1 MTIDEAKKLLPPNL
15 KYPLPDGVIDN
26 LINVQAI
33 PLQFDFDEDG
43 NGNKGMDYAMMA
55 ALIELKE
62 RRERED
68 KELEEQSLEIERDEW
83 EREEYGSK

>member
-1 MTIDEAKKLLPPNL
+1 MTIGEAKKLLPPNL

-26 LINVQAI
+26 LINCTSI
-33 PLQFDFDEDG
+33 PCQFDIKDEDG
-43 NGNKGMDYAMMA
+43 TSENLGYAYALLA

-68 KELEEQSLEIERDEW
+68 KELEERSLEIERDEW
-83 EREEYGSK
+83 EREE

>member
-1 MTIDEAKKLLPPNL
+1 MTINEAKELLPVEL

-33 PLQFDFDEDG
+33 PLQFDFNEDG
-43 NGNKGMDYAMMA
+43 NDNKGMDYAMMA

-62 RRERED
+62 RREHDED
-68 KELEEQSLEIERDEW
+68 GRIS
-83 EREEYGSK
+83 

>member
-1 MTIDEAKKLLPPNL
+1 MTIEEARKLLPPSMT
-15 KYPLPDGVIDN
+15 YPLPDSTIDN

-43 NGNKGMDYAMMA
+43 NGNKGMDYAIMA
-55 ALIELKE
+55 SLIELKE

-68 KELEEQSLEIERDEW
+68 KELAERALEIEREVW
-83 EREEYGSK
+83 EREE